1 MPGITEKEIDTLSE
15 KIDQLI
21 LDMASLKSDNKN
33 ADRARES
40 LRNDFHIMNATL
52 AQNTASLQLHI
63 RRTELLEDTVKDFKS
78 RLNELEVK
86 KIEFDAVKRWKKDA
100 IILSGKIIGIAVGI
114 VGLAAALP
122 HFLQW
127 LNH

>member
-114 VGLAAALP
+114 
-122 HFLQW
+122 
-127 LNH
+127 